1 MATTILSASANQMPG
16 DKRLMISIGLNMAL
30 FFALCAVGLYAFM
43 IKVDMEEQKG
53 LLIRNAVS
61 QQRLEAHLSQARG
74 DLAAALHETEN
85 LRGRLNALASGETVD
100 ESAKP
105 ALPIEVG
112 FRKSFW
118 GRGLIAK
125 LQNRSTRSLILVL
138 AIRNPTLSRF
148 SRFQVQLGPEDSEE
162 FGSSE
167 GWEFASGD
175 ELAIYHNDYRGL
187 KIIVP

>member
-1 MATTILSASANQMPG
+1 MTSLSASGKRIPG
-16 DKRLMISIGLNMAL
+16 NRRLLISFAINLAL
-30 FFALCAVGLYAFM
+30 LAALCAVGLYAFM

-53 LLIRNAVS
+53 LLIRYAVN
-61 QQRLEAHLSQARG
+61 QQRLEAHLSQASG
-74 DLAAALHETEN
+74 DLAAARQEADN
-85 LRGRLNALASGETVD
+85 LRGRLNAQAVGEQVL

-105 ALPIEVG
+105 ALPVEVG

-125 LQNRSTRSLILVL
+125 LKNQSTRSLVLVL

-148 SRFQVQLGPEDSEE
+148 KRFELKLGPQDKEE
-162 FGSSE
+162 FGYTD

-175 ELAIYHNDYRGL
+175 ELSIYHNDYKDL
-187 KIIVP
+187 KITVP